1 MHNTFLR
8 GPVNT
13 HSLEGTDLILRSLL
27 RDVNCGTYLDVGAN
41 HPTYINNTF
50 IFYEQGWRGF
60 AVDASNRHVS
70 AWARFRPRDTFINA
84 IVSDNVREVEF
95 VEFPD
100 DAMSTIESETIE
112 RYSKRFDTDKVS
124 IVHGSTTT
132 LELICK
138 SYEIREV
145 HLLSIDIEG
154 EELNAL
160 RGANLSTL
168 QPGVIS
174 CEVKNLSLYNFK
186 DNAICRYLDY
196 FGYKFVAKTP
206 LDAIFVLA
214 SKPYLNWIPSTL
226 I

>member
-1 MHNTFLR
+1 MNNHLLH
-8 GPVNT
+8 GPVKT

-27 RDVNCGTYLDVGAN
+27 RDVKHGTYLDVGAN

-50 IFYEQGWRGF
+50 IFYELGWRGF
-60 AVDASNRHVS
+60 AVDASNRHAA
-70 AWARFRPRDTFINA
+70 AWARFRPRDVFINA
-84 IVSDNVREVEF
+84 IVSDNFREVEF

-100 DAMSTIESETIE
+100 DAMSTIEPETIE
-112 RYSKRFDTDKVS
+112 RYGRRFDTDKVS
-124 IVHGSTTT
+124 VVHGSTTT
-132 LELICK
+132 LDSICK
-138 SYEIREV
+138 SNDIREV

-160 RGANLSTL
+160 RGASLMTL
-168 QPGVIS
+168 KPGVIS

-186 DNAICRYLDY
+186 DNGIYQYLNS

-214 SKPYLNWIPSTL
+214 SKSYLNWIPSTL